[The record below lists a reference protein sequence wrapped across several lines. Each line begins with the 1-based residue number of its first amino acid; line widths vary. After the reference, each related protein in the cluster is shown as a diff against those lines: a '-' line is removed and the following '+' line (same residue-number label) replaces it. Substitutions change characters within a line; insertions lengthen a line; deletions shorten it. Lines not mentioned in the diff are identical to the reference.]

1 MDLIYIKIKLVFL
14 TILGSLFGA
23 IVYFFD
29 YYRHVIIENK
39 TFIVLIFS
47 SFIAD
52 VILGMWAHL
61 KKKDFSWSEL
71 FTKGLT
77 KIGVSLLAMI
87 MFNAIAGVEGVGE
100 SGIKVYLLLVG
111 KLMNLFYITGSAF
124 NNMFYITDKKFP
136 PIAWMKRMKEFNTT
150 LDTSKL
156 TNSVNTNTT
165 TQDVQ

>member
-1 MDLIYIKIKLVFL
+1 MIYIKLFFL
-14 TILGSLFGA
+14 TILGSFFGA
-23 IVYFFD
+23 LVYFME
-29 YYRHVIIENK
+29 YYRLVIIENK
-39 TFIVLIFS
+39 TFIVLLFS
-47 SFIAD
+47 AFVAD

-61 KKKDFSWSEL
+61 KKKDFSWTEL
-71 FTKGLT
+71 FTKALT

-87 MFNAIAGVEGVGE
+87 LFNAIAGVEGVGE
-100 SGIKVYLLLVG
+100 SGIKVYILLVG

-156 TNSVNTNTT
+156 TNSANTNPPPA
-165 TQDVQ
+165 DV